1 MNPQSRNVIKKT
13 ASYIAFVLAA
23 VGALYLM
30 KILNRT
36 IYLELHPAVYG
47 ATIIAA
53 AIFLTLRFRRHKAT
67 MTASTYASEIL
78 AGIGFIIL
86 ACFLIIPESIAA
98 LNYYLPSRTQPYTVE
113 CFIVEKHTNYTR
125 GASTRYVT
133 FRPENGRED
142 FKLKVSSSYYR
153 RARPGSHIPLT
164 LRQGALG
171 YPILIP

>member
-1 MNPQSRNVIKKT
+1 
-13 ASYIAFVLAA
+13 
-23 VGALYLM
+23 
-30 KILNRT
+30 
-36 IYLELHPAVYG
+36 
-47 ATIIAA
+47 
-53 AIFLTLRFRRHKAT
+53 

-125 GASTRYVT
+125 GASTHYVT

-142 FKLKVSSSYYR
+142 FKLKVSSNYYR
-153 RARPGSHIPLT
+153 RARPGSHMPLT
-164 LRQGALG
+164 IRQGALG